1 MLIGLVADLI
11 SVNRRLSEEML
22 IRLRKMKSQERRFH
36 RDRQQRP
43 AAAEPKEP
51 ETKWVW
57 LLDENK
63 LENQGITPAAE
74 TPEPAPSGG
83 GGGGGRRRRRRR
95 GGMRQHPALP
105 GNRGKHLNE

>member
-43 AAAEPKEP
+43 G
-51 ETKWVW
+51 
-57 LLDENK
+57 DEMGLVTRRK
-63 LENQGITPAAE
+63 QTRK
-74 TPEPAPSGG
+74 SGDHA
-83 GGGGGRRRRRRR
+83 RCRD
-95 GGMRQHPALP
+95 A
-105 GNRGKHLNE
+105 